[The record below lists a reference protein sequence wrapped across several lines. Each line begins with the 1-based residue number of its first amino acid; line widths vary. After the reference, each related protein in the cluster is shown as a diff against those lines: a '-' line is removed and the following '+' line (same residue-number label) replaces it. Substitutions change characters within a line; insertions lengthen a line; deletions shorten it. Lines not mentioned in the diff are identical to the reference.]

1 MDSSSRADFV
11 AGFKAGGKYEG
22 VVGIYRHNVSAG
34 QIGIFDAE
42 LVDALPP
49 YVKWIAHNGAGY
61 DQIDV
66 VACKAKGTP

>member
-1 MDSSSRADFV
+1 MDSPSRADFV

-34 QIGIFDAE
+34 QIGIFDAG